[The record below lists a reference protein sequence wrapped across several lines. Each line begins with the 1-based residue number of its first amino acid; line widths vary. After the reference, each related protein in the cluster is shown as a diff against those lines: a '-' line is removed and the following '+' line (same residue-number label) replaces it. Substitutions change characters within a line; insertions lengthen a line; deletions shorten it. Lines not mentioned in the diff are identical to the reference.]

1 MNSRL
6 TLPRRRTIDDW
17 KDVQSLYPRIADLL
31 KVESIQRSVFEGLV
45 LSLGGKNMTTVRDLS
60 H

>member
-6 TLPRRRTIDDW
+6 TLPLRRTIDDW

-45 LSLGGKNMTTVRDLS
+45 LSVGGKNMTTVRDLS